1 MVISAK
7 QNKNVILICHWYN
20 NWLNLSRTMQL
31 KNELFFCTGNLL
43 LKVLWICEAA
53 QEVKAV
59 DISVC

>member
-1 MVISAK
+1 
-7 QNKNVILICHWYN
+7 
-20 NWLNLSRTMQL
+20 MQL